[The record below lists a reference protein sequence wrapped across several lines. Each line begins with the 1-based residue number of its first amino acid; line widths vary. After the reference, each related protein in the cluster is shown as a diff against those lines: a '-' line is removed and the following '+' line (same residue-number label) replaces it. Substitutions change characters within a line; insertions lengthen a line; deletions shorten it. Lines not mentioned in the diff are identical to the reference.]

1 MEMYPI
7 ERRNEMGFIKNV
19 LSVSGAT
26 FLVGLAILA
35 VGSQLETVKDIKELS
50 AKLDTLNKEDE
61 EIPEF

>member
-1 MEMYPI
+1 MEMYPN
-7 ERRNEMGFIKNV
+7 ERRNEMGFIKKV

-50 AKLDTLNKEDE
+50 AKLDTLNKKDE